1 MQFVINFEQSL
12 VSISKTV
19 TAVNGKISAGGSY
32 TSVQKWLNE
41 QGSEPLKLFD
51 SILVTFFDNIGPYV
65 IQNYRVWT
73 KKNNLSDIITTVVHM
88 ILNKKKFYKI
98 SPN

>member
-41 QGSEPLKLFD
+41 QGSEPLKLSD
-51 SILVTFFDNIGPYV
+51 NILVTFFDNIGPYV

>member
-1 MQFVINFEQSL
+1 MQFLINFEQSL

-51 SILVTFFDNIGPYV
+51 GILVTFFDNIRPYV

>member
-1 MQFVINFEQSL
+1 MQFLINFEQSL

-32 TSVQKWLNE
+32 PSVQKWLNE

-51 SILVTFFDNIGPYV
+51 NILVTFFDNIGPYV